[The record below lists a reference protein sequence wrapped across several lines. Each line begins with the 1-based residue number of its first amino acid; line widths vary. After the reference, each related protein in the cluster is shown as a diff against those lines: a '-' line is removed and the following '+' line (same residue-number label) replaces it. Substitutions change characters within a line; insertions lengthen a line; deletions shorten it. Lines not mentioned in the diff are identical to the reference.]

1 MLLSLFLFILFMSWQ
16 GPSPLSS
23 GDGLL
28 PFALPVYSEF
38 GYDAAREVMNLE
50 RNIYYRPDFAVS
62 PFLHYYGGLL
72 IDGVYLP
79 EY

>member
-1 MLLSLFLFILFMSWQ
+1 MFLSLLLFILVMSWH
-16 GPSPLSS
+16 GSPPLSS
-23 GDGLL
+23 GDGLI

-38 GYDAAREVMNLE
+38 GWDAAREVMNHE